1 MTVKNA
7 NFTAQIQNFT
17 STTYIMIVSKDIS
30 IGSIDFN
37 IERVDK
43 FYYSQIQKQKKSQ
56 PNQPVNNPM
65 SINGFSF
72 KIMNDLLGQH
82 ASNGSDTS
90 K

>member
-37 IERVDK
+37 IERVRSY
-43 FYYSQIQKQKKSQ
+43 FE
-56 PNQPVNNPM
+56 M
-65 SINGFSF
+65 NGKNEQESLR
-72 KIMNDLLGQH
+72 MNWDFL
-82 ASNGSDTS
+82 
-90 K
+90 